1 MQILSIL
8 DENFKFHNLQQDVK
22 LQNVY
27 LYISMYVSKYIGKK
41 SIATKKKL
49 ANVFPYHKNLELFN
63 SRYYRKVSKFLYF
76 YDSFIFSIRR
86 NMQTCELWPNIS
98 GNDSI

>member
-1 MQILSIL
+1 MSPNILTK
-8 DENFKFHNLQQDVK
+8 NQLQQRR
-22 LQNVY
+22 
-27 LYISMYVSKYIGKK
+27 S
-41 SIATKKKL
+41 L

-86 NMQTCELWPNIS
+86 NTQTWELWTNIS